1 MDATAHDFRRPPV
14 PGESAAGLSSVFQ
27 EVEASGVGLNDSA
40 MRVISASTHQALW
53 TISEQCK
60 LDEVLEKMA
69 QFGVRAFLVVRERQ
83 VVGLIARDDIKRHC
97 GTRWSAYR
105 VADVM
110 TDAVHLPMIDWQT
123 VLEATVSDLLQ
134 IFDSDHV
141 NHLLVVEKQSSAVT
155 RVRGLVYRRQLVRQL
170 GTFPRMSTAYAIR
183 D

>member
-1 MDATAHDFRRPPV
+1 
-14 PGESAAGLSSVFQ
+14 L
-27 EVEASGVGLNDSA
+27 
-40 MRVISASTHQALW
+40 
-53 TISEQCK
+53 
-60 LDEVLEKMA
+60 
-69 QFGVRAFLVVRERQ
+69 
-83 VVGLIARDDIKRHC
+83 
-97 GTRWSAYR
+97 
-105 VADVM
+105 
-110 TDAVHLPMIDWQT
+110 IDWQT